1 MSEPFASAAGGRA
14 ASFARRRALS
24 AGKSALPPARERT
37 GAGRGNV
44 APAPAAVAAANPQSG
59 AAAPVASYA
68 PALPIAS
75 NGSLS
80 GRLLS
85 IQRRRQL
92 SAGKIA
98 SNGGSRNGVAYNGS
112 SQNGVIHD
120 DIVQDVATPKSA
132 SVNGASSARQEART
146 RRAELS
152 LRGRGDLP
160 PAAPAR
166 IPRQGNIVPALPAAP
181 VPTSAGA
188 GHVTGLRLTSKVSIT
203 GGDTRGPALATHPG
217 KKVGFTRT
225 PAGLTVSGSLVRS
238 AVRVTGDEAG
248 SVAITGEADQRID
261 DDLTPRADDRPSSA
275 AQFRRQA
282 EPHGSSVHGTN
293 LGRSLRSAGSRERSR
308 EAAIESTAG
317 GLPVTGSA
325 LGRSVRITGD
335 EAGSCR
341 RVTGDQYLSPA
352 ERQSECGGTGGGTA
366 PAAHMGAQRR
376 DPVTGAKVRTA
387 QTWTGR
393 RVTGIDVEHDP
404 RVTGDEPGSCRTITG
419 SSYQGAATI
428 DAWCDDDAAAEA
440 RARLAPRVATMAV
453 TGDTPRD
460 AAGVTG
466 TARGA
471 TRSITGTPYY
481 SPEAAP
487 TAPAEPVA
495 AIDERFSVRSPQRAA
510 QLRANGNGGN
520 KAITGSFAS
529 GGDKVTGNLEFV
541 FRSRSPQS
549 GEATASRTRL
559 TGEGTPG
566 RRITGDSWSD
576 NAKVGGTES
585 WIAVER
591 NPSERGGKPKPFAGA
606 VRFKALA
613 SAEEPKHLVTGMF
626 GYSSDTGAK
635 VTLSGGAQG

>member
-1 MSEPFASAAGGRA
+1 MSEAFASAVGGRA

-24 AGKSALPPARERT
+24 AGKAALPPARERT
-37 GAGRGNV
+37 GAGRGQAAPPPAVV
-44 APAPAAVAAANPQSG
+44 AANTRPSGPAAEAV
-59 AAAPVASYA
+59 PVANNA
-68 PALPIAS
+68 PTIPLAS

-85 IQRRRQL
+85 IQRRHQL

-98 SNGGSRNGVAYNGS
+98 GNGVA
-112 SQNGVIHD
+112 QKP
-120 DIVQDVATPKSA
+120 QAAPA
-132 SVNGASSARQEART
+132 AAPAPVNGASSAREEARL

-152 LRGRGDLP
+152 RRGRGDLP

-166 IPRQGNIVPALPAAP
+166 IARQGTIIPAPPAAP
-181 VPTSAGA
+181 MPTSAGA
-188 GHVTGLRLTSKVSIT
+188 SYVTGLRLTSKSTIT
-203 GGDTRGPALATHPG
+203 GGDQRGPALSVNPG
-217 KKVGFTRT
+217 KKVGFSRT
-225 PAGLTVSGSLVRS
+225 QGGLTVSGTLVRS

-248 SVAITGEADQRID
+248 SVEITGEADQRIA
-261 DDLTPRADDRPSSA
+261 DDLTPRADDRPASA

-282 EPHGSSVHGTN
+282 EPHGASVHGTN
-293 LGRSLRSAGSRERSR
+293 LGRSLRSAGSRERLR
-308 EAAIESTAG
+308 QAAIESTAG

-352 ERQSECGGTGGGTA
+352 ESQSECGGTGGGTA
-366 PAAHMGAQRR
+366 PAAHIGAQRR
-376 DPVTGAKVRTA
+376 DPVTGAKVRIA

-419 SSYQGAATI
+419 STYQGAGTI

-440 RARLAPRVATMAV
+440 RARLAPRVATTAV
-453 TGDTPRD
+453 TGDIPRD

-481 SPEAAP
+481 TPDIEAAAP
-487 TAPAEPVA
+487 TEPVA
-495 AIDERFSVRSPQRAA
+495 AIDEHFSIRSPQRAA
-510 QLRANGNGGN
+510 HLRANGNGRSRQ
-520 KAITGSFAS
+520 ITGSFAS

-541 FRSRSPQS
+541 FRSRSVAK
-549 GEATASRTRL
+549 GEATASRTKL

-606 VRFKALA
+606 GRFKALA